1 MEAIC
6 KNLGT
11 FCYRTGDWSLFKE
24 RLDQALI
31 LYDDKLLSQ
40 ERKRAFLLN
49 SLTEETF
56 SLLCD
61 LCFPKKVSVCSFDD
75 LCKLFDS
82 HCKPV
87 QNIFESRELFYK
99 CKQLANESVKDYA
112 ARLRGLSLSCN
123 FELRLE
129 PCLKDIFV
137 IGLFNDKLK
146 HKLFVEAINTSFSDC
161 INLAATWEHV
171 VGFKKV
177 DTNLNVVHKD
187 SNYFR
192 KSRKDSPSRN
202 KNSVRSKTPVNVTL
216 KTCFLC
222 GKTNHLQKDCW
233 KNILCNRC
241 NKSGHP
247 SNLCRNSKNNVG
259 TKNKRLNS
267 VFMVH
272 NSAGPEPIY
281 VDLLIGNILLRAI
294 VDTGAEIN
302 AIPYEVYLRDF
313 VSYELEKYNVHLSG
327 YDGTRLNVVGKV
339 NLDVLFLD
347 KSADTQFVVVKNGN
361 STIVGR
367 NFLQVF
373 GIGLSGINS
382 VKFSEINCDNHLVFR
397 DSLKKKYPRVFSETS
412 GRLKNYEANIEVNS
426 DFRPKFINPR
436 PLPFSLRDKV
446 EAELNR
452 MLQENII
459 EKVEIS
465 DMASPIVVVK
475 KKDGSIRICT
485 DFKTTLNPML
495 ARLKYPLPRID
506 DLISSLNGAKYFA
519 KIDLRNAFG
528 QISLNEKSRKL
539 CVIST
544 HVGLFAYKVLPF
556 GLSTSP
562 AIFMQVISAVV
573 GGLRNVRVFLD
584 DLLLYGSS
592 KEELFSI
599 CESVLSKLSDCGL
612 TINENKCS
620 FLETEIEYLGFR
632 ISQKGI
638 MPLENKIYAITRM
651 GVPKNVSELR
661 SLLGVISYYRSFIH
675 NISDIL
681 SPLYKLLKKGIK
693 YVWSEECNIAFER
706 VKKLLTS
713 DNILVHFNPHLPIKL
728 ITDAS
733 DLGIS
738 AIICHV
744 FENGLERP
752 IAFASRLLS
761 ETELKYSILDKEAC
775 AIIYGLK
782 KFFQYLYGNKFILAC
797 DNKALVHILS
807 TDKQIPVL
815 AANRLQRYALILQ
828 TFDYTIQYIKSGDNK
843 ADFLSRM
850 PMNNNN
856 NSDVCSDDI
865 DGSEYFLNYISS
877 LSVDKIESEFLNI
890 IESET
895 TLKAET
901 MKQFSINDV
910 NIASIIEFVV
920 NGWPD
925 KKFLKDDLL
934 KFWYFRNKL
943 STYDSCLFVNN
954 KFVVPREL
962 REIILKFLHQSHL
975 GIVKSKSLARNY
987 FFWLGMNSDI
997 EATVKQCVRCMEC
1010 LPTPCKVELAPWPI
1024 SGLIWNR
1031 LHIDFMGPLGGHS
1044 FLIIIDA
1051 TTKWIDCHIVN
1062 KVDSFCTIKVLK
1074 RLFSIF
1080 GIPEQIVSD
1089 NGTAFTSTVFKEFCH
1104 NYNIESLTSAVKH
1117 PASNGLAENAVKT
1130 VKNYLKKIMVNNK
1143 FPADFEDKLLTF
1155 LVDIRNTPSM
1165 STGVEPSK
1173 LMLGRKIRSIF
1184 NTIIPIV
1191 DNVES
1196 QGFKGIDNT
1205 TKDKMLLSQHKQ
1217 KKYYGGKKFKKYFDV
1232 GSKVLTRDL
1241 RSDNNKWILGK
1252 IFKRLGNRIYLV
1264 KIMSTGQI
1272 WKRHHDQISER
1283 KVRWGESDRS
1293 DDLLDLGP
1301 LSDVDMTKFPNS
1313 SNFCRSPPPWEG
1325 RLRPRGQR
1333 PCYTK

>member
-1 MEAIC
+1 MEGIC

-31 LYDDKLLSQ
+31 LNDDKLLSP
-40 ERKRAFLLN
+40 ERKRAFLL
-49 SLTEETF
+49 SCLTEETF

-61 LCFPKKVSVCSFDD
+61 LCFPKKVSVCSFED

-87 QNIFESRELFYK
+87 KNIFESRELFYK
-99 CKQLANESVKDYA
+99 CKQFSSESVKDYA

-137 IGLFNDKLK
+137 IGIFNEKLK

-171 VGFKKV
+171 VAFKKV
-177 DTNLNVVHKD
+177 NANLNVVHKD
-187 SNYFR
+187 SNYVR
-192 KSRKDSPSRN
+192 KSRSDSPSRI
-202 KNSVRSKTPVNVTL
+202 KRSVRSKTPVNVTL
-216 KTCFLC
+216 KKCFLC

-233 KNILCNRC
+233 KNIICNRC
-241 NKSGHP
+241 SKSGHP
-247 SNLCRNSKNNVG
+247 SNLCKYNKNYVG
-259 TKNKRLNS
+259 TNNKRLNS
-267 VFMVH
+267 VFMV
-272 NSAGPEPIY
+272 NNITGPEPTY
-281 VDLLIGNILLRAI
+281 VDLLIDNIVLAAL
-294 VDTGAEIN
+294 VDTGAAIN
-302 AIPYEVYLRDF
+302 AMPYQVYLKYF
-313 VSYELEKYNVHLSG
+313 VSYDLEKYNVHLSG
-327 YDGTRLNVVGKV
+327 YDGTQLNVLGKV
-339 NLDVLFLD
+339 NLDVLFLG
-347 KSADTQFVVVKNGN
+347 KSANTQFVIIKNGN

-367 NFLQVF
+367 DFLQVF

-382 VKFSEINCDNHLVFR
+382 VKFSEINCDNHIVFR
-397 DSLKKKYPRVFSETS
+397 DSLKKKYAHVFSETS

-426 DFRPKFINPR
+426 DFRPKFVKPR
-436 PLPFSLRDKV
+436 PLPFSLREKV
-446 EAELNR
+446 EIELQR
-452 MLQENII
+452 MLQEDII

-465 DMASPIVVVK
+465 DMASPIVVVT

-495 ARLKYPLPRID
+495 AKLKYPLPRIG

-544 HVGLFAYKVLPF
+544 HIGLFAYKVLPF

-562 AIFMQVISAVV
+562 AIFMQVIAAIV

-584 DLLLYGSS
+584 DLLLFGNS

-599 CESVLSKLSDCGL
+599 CEAVFSKLNDCGL

-620 FLETEIEYLGFR
+620 FLETEIDYLGYR

-638 MPLENKIYAITRM
+638 MPLENKIYAITQMR
-651 GVPKNVSELR
+651 VPKNVSELR

-675 NISDIL
+675 NVSNVL
-681 SPLYKLLKKGIK
+681 SPLYQLLKKGIK
-693 YVWSEECNIAFER
+693 FVWSQECNIAFEQ

-713 DNILVHFNPHLPIKL
+713 DNILVHFDPQLPIKL

-733 DLGIS
+733 NIAIS
-738 AIICHV
+738 SVLCHV
-744 FENGLERP
+744 YENGIERP

-775 AIIYGLK
+775 AIIFGLK

-797 DNKALVHILS
+797 DNKSLVHILS

-828 TFDYTIQYIKSGDNK
+828 TFDYSIEYVKSGDNK
-843 ADFLSRM
+843 ADFLSRLSVNS
-850 PMNNNN
+850 NNNN
-856 NSDVCSDDI
+856 VSDCFE
-865 DGSEYFLNYISS
+865 DGSVYFFNYIKS
-877 LSVDKIESEFLNI
+877 LNVDKIESDFLNV
-890 IESET
+890 IEAET
-895 TLKAET
+895 TMTTET
-901 MKQFSINDV
+901 MKQFSIKDV
-910 NIASIIEFVV
+910 NIASIIELVI

-943 STYDSCLFVNN
+943 STYDSCLFYNN

-962 REIILKFLHQSHL
+962 REIILNFIHQSHL

-1010 LPTPCKVELAPWPI
+1010 LPTPCKVELQPWPI

-1031 LHIDFMGPLGGHS
+1031 LHIDFMGPFGGYN
-1044 FLIIIDA
+1044 FLIIVDA

-1074 RLFSIF
+1074 RLFSNF

-1104 NYNIESLTSAVKH
+1104 NYNIESLTSPVNH
-1117 PASNGLAENAVKT
+1117 PASNGLAENGVKT
-1130 VKNYLKKIMVNNK
+1130 VKNFLKKILINNK
-1143 FPADFEDKLLTF
+1143 LPADFEDKLLTF

-1165 STGVEPSK
+1165 STGIEPSK
-1173 LMLGRKIRSIF
+1173 LILGRKIRSIF
-1184 NTIIPIV
+1184 NTIIPTL
-1191 DNVES
+1191 DSVES

-1205 TKDKMLLSQHKQ
+1205 IKDKMLLSQQKQ
-1217 KKYYGGKKFKKYFDV
+1217 KKYYRGKKFKKYFDV

-1241 RSDNNKWILGK
+1241 RSDKNKWILGE
-1252 IFKRLGNRIYLV
+1252 IYKRLGNRIYLV

-1301 LSDVDMTKFPNS
+1301 LSDVDLTKYPNS
-1313 SNFCRSPPPWEG
+1313 SDFCRSPTPWEG